1 MISNPENDFN
11 KSNLGVHTLGLVP
24 ISEIKPLND
33 LGYRNNSWNGIY
45 VYHDASWNNYLTD
58 TKISLRLLSSKDK
71 DTLFFELSKI
81 NKVITVNLILKNVLT
96 KFILWNKFLVIT

>member
-1 MISNPENDFN
+1 MSKAKTIKSGDEEYIPGQYYVGIVELSNNTGSTCRRYHINRGNICISRRRT
-11 KSNLGVHTLGLVP
+11 V
-24 ISEIKPLND
+24 
-33 LGYRNNSWNGIY
+33 R
-45 VYHDASWNNYLTD
+45 NYLTD

-96 KFILWNKFLVIT
+96 KFIL